1 MWERRL
7 SDGDAFLKDA
17 VHCALTVYQLK
28 ARLEKARL
36 EAIEALKKH
45 ADSPEALPDDL
56 LRRVIDAQI
65 ALMAV
70 RDEIERNQPHVGSG
84 GERPMT

>member
-1 MWERRL
+1 MNEGPRP
-7 SDGDAFLKDA
+7 
-17 VHCALTVYQLK
+17 VYLLR

-36 EAIEALKKH
+36 EAIEALEKH

-84 GERPMT
+84 GERPMA

>member
-1 MWERRL
+1 MNDEPRPV
-7 SDGDAFLKDA
+7 FL
-17 VHCALTVYQLK
+17 LK
-28 ARLEKARL
+28 GRLEKRRL
-36 EAIEALKKH
+36 EAIEALEKH
-45 ADSPEALPDDL
+45 AASPEALPDDL

>member
-1 MWERRL
+1 MNKEPRP
-7 SDGDAFLKDA
+7 
-17 VHCALTVYQLK
+17 VYVLK

-45 ADSPEALPDDL
+45 ADSPEGLPEDL

-70 RDEIERNQPHVGSG
+70 RDEIERHQPHVGGG
-84 GERPMT
+84 GERGMV